1 MSHELVK
8 SILVIDN
15 KVIIESAASDEWPQR
30 FREWE
35 AERLTELW
43 NTKGR
48 RAVEM
53 ELLFNFFAG
62 WIQGNNNFTAAI
74 KTAEEARII
83 TDHHGQYLKC
93 CENHVYRTQ
102 LLQLLHSYLDWHNHK
117 TLLTTVKQ
125 EQVVQQQLF

>member
-43 NTKGR
+43 NTQGR

-53 ELLFNFFAG
+53 ELLFNFFSG
-62 WIQGNNNFTAAI
+62 WMQGNNNFTSAI
-74 KTAEEARII
+74 KAAEEARII
-83 TDHHGQYLKC
+83 TDHHGQYLQC
-93 CENHVYRTQ
+93 CENRVYRTQ
-102 LLQLLHSYLDWHNHK
+102 LLQLLHSYLDWHNYK